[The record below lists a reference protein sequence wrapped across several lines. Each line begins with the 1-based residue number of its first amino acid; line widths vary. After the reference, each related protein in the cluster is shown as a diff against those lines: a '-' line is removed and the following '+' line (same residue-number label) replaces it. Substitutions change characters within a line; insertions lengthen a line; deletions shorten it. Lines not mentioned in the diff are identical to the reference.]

1 MEQRTTRMTKKGLKD
16 FIERLKDSPSGKGI
30 FNPWWETDH
39 EHDIND
45 RAPGIR
51 RSQLFHYIL
60 ERAENA
66 RCLLLAE
73 AMGYQGGHFTGI
85 PMTSE
90 RMLLGKMKDR
100 GICPGHVLASA
111 RPQRTSRPD
120 LKPDGFS
127 EPTATIVWG
136 EIIKTGDPRDFIL
149 WNAFPWHPYDFA
161 TGSLSNRPPTP
172 AELTTGIAPL
182 VALLNIT
189 RVKSIA
195 TLGIAAK
202 SLADILGIEAHHLRH
217 PASGGAPL
225 FREEFAQ
232 YISRLR

>member
-1 MEQRTTRMTKKGLKD
+1 MEQRKTRMTKKGLKD
-16 FIERLKDSPSGKGI
+16 FIELLRDSPSAKAV
-30 FNPWWETDH
+30 FNPWWETDR

-60 ERAENA
+60 ERGESA
-66 RCLLLAE
+66 RYLLLAE

-90 RMLLGKMKDR
+90 RMLLGKMKGR
-100 GICPGHVLASA
+100 GICPGHVLTSA

-136 EIIKTGDPRDFIL
+136 EIIKRGDPRDFIL

-161 TGSLSNRPPTP
+161 TGFLSNRSPTT
-172 AELTTGIAPL
+172 AELTQGVAPL
-182 VALLNIT
+182 MALLNMT

-195 TLGIAAK
+195 ALGIAAK
-202 SLADILGIEAHHLRH
+202 KLADIMGIEAHHLRH
-217 PASGGAPL
+217 SASGGASL
-225 FREEFAQ
+225 FREEFDQ